1 MITDTLIKMFAMLAI
16 VGVVFIVAV
25 IVLALVARFRGGL
38 PEWAIPLRDGFSE
51 LALPLAF
58 CVALVCT
65 LGSLYLS
72 EVKHLPPCD
81 MCWYQRIC
89 MYPSALI
96 LGIAAVRRDI
106 GIRWYIIPLAAVG
119 VALSTYHRLIE
130 LFPDSVA
137 SSCTNDVPCSTVWVE
152 EFGFLTIPTMAGIG
166 FLLIIT
172 LLLLARP
179 ACRLPTTSHPTP
191 NHETRRSWH
200 DRREEG

>member
-1 MITDTLIKMFAMLAI
+1 M
-16 VGVVFIVAV
+16 
-25 IVLALVARFRGGL
+25 
-38 PEWAIPLRDGFSE
+38 
-51 LALPLAF
+51 
-58 CVALVCT
+58 

-96 LGIAAVRRDI
+96 LGIAAFRRDV

-119 VALSTYHRLIE
+119 VALSAYHRLIE
-130 LFPDSVA
+130 LFPESVA
-137 SSCTNDVPCSTVWVE
+137 SSCTNDIPCSTVWVK

-172 LLLLARP
+172 LLLLARLCVLRSRP
-179 ACRLPTTSHPTP
+179 DSPDSA
-191 NHETRRSWH
+191 RRNAQSRH
-200 DRREEG
+200 HRREEEV